1 MWQFLKRCVEWGGLY
16 QDIERGIP
24 KGASLSPLL
33 GAFYL
38 LDLDRKMARL
48 DVTYMRY
55 MDDILILAKTR
66 WKLKKAIKALNHT
79 FDELKLEKHPEKTV
93 IGRIEKGFD
102 FLGYHISP
110 EGLSLAKKTVEN
122 FTARAPRL
130 SEQEPEGGVSSHQL
144 GLYVRRWCRWVHAG
158 FSYERSELDYQG
170 CWHGRTPLSLA
181 IALSSY
187 RHAFT
192 SRGLRNMSAPHE
204 YPSPAPL
211 QSYRYS
217 HTGVVVRS
225 KIPIPVKQGLKLPP
239 STERKSEPSKHTST
253 LLVKPM
259 LLA

>member
-1 MWQFLKRCVEWGGLY
+1 MWQFLKRCVEWGELY

-55 MDDILILAKTR
+55 MDDILIHAKTR

-102 FLGYHISP
+102 FLGYHIISP

-122 FTARAPRL
+122 FIERATRL
-130 SEQEPEGGVSSHQL
+130 SEQEPEGGVSSHWL
-144 GLYVRRWCRWVHAG
+144 GLCVKRSLRWVNSGISCSEEEALSLRFSTHKWLVRRMRVIQA
-158 FSYERSELDYQG
+158 
-170 CWHGRTPLSLA
+170 A
-181 IALSSY
+181 
-187 RHAFT
+187 
-192 SRGLRNMSAPHE
+192 
-204 YPSPAPL
+204 
-211 QSYRYS
+211 
-217 HTGVVVRS
+217 
-225 KIPIPVKQGLKLPP
+225 
-239 STERKSEPSKHTST
+239 
-253 LLVKPM
+253 
-259 LLA
+259 